1 MSAAPRTRTGAGTAV
16 ASKPRASGR
25 ARASSHTADTLAKRS
40 TGKAAAAGNVAGKV
54 AATQPATKGSTAKK
68 TASKTSVNTT
78 SPAKPAAKT
87 SLKQPAVKAAV
98 NAAYAMP
105 EQLSL
110 TGSISFVGMGPG
122 DPTLLTLRA
131 ADLLAKAEVVII
143 DDTLGDTDLRLV
155 RSRCRADVDLRVTS
169 AAEHDPDQARQ
180 LSTSRVKTLVELV
193 KSGRAVVRLLHG
205 DPAMASTLA
214 EDAAGCTKARVPFE
228 VVPGVSAAS
237 AWAGYAGIP
246 LASLGSAETR
256 VLRVDADPRGIDWQH
271 VGSGSA
277 NLVMVGAVPILDTI
291 AKQLMAAGRPDTT
304 PVAVIAEGTT
314 SQQRTVVT
322 TLGVLARSL
331 AEIPLPLRT
340 SSPITVVGE
349 VVNMRSSLSWFE
361 SKPLFA
367 WRVLVPR
374 TKENPSPMVPT
385 LRAFGAVPE
394 EVPTIA
400 VEPPRTPQQIERAI
414 TGVVTGRYNW
424 VAFTSP
430 NAVRAIRAKLEEYG
444 LDARALS
451 GMKVA
456 AMDPGSL
463 SVLAQWGIKAD
474 LAPDFSADPDA
485 AGGST
490 AALAAVWPLY
500 DPGSDPINRV
510 FIPRADIS
518 TDALTDALT
527 QRGWEVDDVIAYRTV
542 RAAPPPAPVREAI
555 KGGLFDAVL
564 FTSSSALRNLVGI
577 AGKPHSSTIIGC
589 IGPATAATAAEHGL
603 RVDVMAPQPSQESL
617 AAALAEF
624 AVRRQVEAIEAGQ
637 VVTPGSLRPSQRRA
651 GSRRKAAA
659 AAAALSA
666 W

>member
-1 MSAAPRTRTGAGTAV
+1 MSTTSPRPRSGAGTAL
-16 ASKPRASGR
+16 ATKPRNSTCGATSMAATRTSDKTSSVKAKSKVNPTPPPAANKAVSKANGR
-25 ARASSHTADTLAKRS
+25 
-40 TGKAAAAGNVAGKV
+40 KAAAV
-54 AATQPATKGSTAKK
+54 
-68 TASKTSVNTT
+68 
-78 SPAKPAAKT
+78 KPAINTVVA
-87 SLKQPAVKAAV
+87 L
-98 NAAYAMP
+98 P
-105 EQLSL
+105 EQLNV
-110 TGSISFVGMGPG
+110 TGSLAFVGMGPG

-131 ADLLAKAEVVII
+131 ADLLGKADVVLV
-143 DDTLGDTDLRLV
+143 DDTLGELDLRLV
-155 RSRCRADVDLRVTS
+155 RSRCRPDVDLRVTPTAAEGSELATHHS
-169 AAEHDPDQARQ
+169 AA
-180 LSTSRVKTLVELV
+180 RVKDLVALA
-193 KSGRAVVRLLHG
+193 KAGRAVVRVLHG
-205 DPAMASTLA
+205 DPAMATSLSL
-214 EDAAGCTKARVPFE
+214 DAAGCTKARVPFE

-246 LASLGSAETR
+246 LASTSTAQTL
-256 VLRVDADPRGIDWQH
+256 VLRVQSGIDWQH
-271 VGSGSA
+271 VGAGTA
-277 NLVMVGAVPILDTI
+277 NLVLVGAVPTLDAI
-291 AKQLMAAGRPDTT
+291 AKQLMAAGRPETT

-314 SQQRTVVT
+314 SQQRTVVS
-322 TLGVLARSL
+322 TLAGLARSL

-340 SSPITVVGE
+340 SSPITIIGD
-349 VVNMRSSLSWFE
+349 VVNQRSALSWFE

-374 TKENPSPMVPT
+374 TKEHPSPVLAT
-385 LRAFGAVPE
+385 LRGFGAVPE

-456 AMDPGSL
+456 AMDAPTAEQL
-463 SVLAQWGIKAD
+463 LAWGIKPD
-474 LAPDFSADPDA
+474 LTPCDDAADPA
-485 AGGST
+485 AGST
-490 AALAAVWPLY
+490 TALAQAWPTY
-500 DPGSDPINRV
+500 DPHEDPINRV

-518 TDALTDALT
+518 TEALAEALTA
-527 QRGWEVDDVIAYRTV
+527 RGWEVDDVIAYRTV

-577 AGKPHSSTIIGC
+577 AGKPHTSTIIGC

-603 RVDVMAPQPSQESL
+603 RVDVMAAEPTPESL
-617 AAALAEF
+617 AQALAAF
-624 AVRRQVEAIEAGQ
+624 AVQRQVEAIAAGL